1 MRFIYPIL
9 YKIKKVSLILLTFSF
24 IYFLYFL
31 NKNQFLLLGQIFSI
45 VKSCKA

>member
-9 YKIKKVSLILLTFSF
+9 YKLKKGSMIVLTFSF
-24 IYFLYFL
+24 VYFLYFL
-31 NKNQFLLLGQIFSI
+31 YKNQFLWLGQVFSV